1 MNRLS
6 EALKVDQGLIP
17 MALNNTNTTG
27 RYFKMKGF
35 SRALWIL
42 NVAAMAAT
50 KTAQLQIMEATDE
63 AGTGGQAITAA
74 VATIT
79 ANAAVKKATVALA
92 SVLNTQ
98 TLTITVRGV
107 SYTFTAHTDT
117 TTAANL
123 EFSISGNDSADADEL
138 VSLINHATYGV
149 PGVTASNNAGTITLT
164 VDEEGDATLT
174 ISASAATFTI
184 ATVEALAYVEI
195 ENYTLSAGFSH
206 VAAKVTTTA
215 NTVVSVALLRE
226 ARELPVTQYV
236 GASAAA

>member
-1 MNRLS
+1 MNLLS
-6 EALKVDQGLIP
+6 ENMKVDQGLIP

-35 SRALWIL
+35 PRALFIL
-42 NVAAMAAT
+42 NIGAMAAT

-63 AGTGGQAITAA
+63 AGTGGQAIAAA
-74 VATIT
+74 VATVT
-79 ANAAVKKATVALA
+79 ANTKVKKGTIALA

-98 TLTITVRGV
+98 TVTITVDGE

-117 TTAANL
+117 TTAASRQ
-123 EFSISGNDSADADEL
+123 FKIDGDDTADAAAL
-138 VSLINHATYGV
+138 AGLINDATYGV
-149 PGVTASNNAGTITLT
+149 PGVTAAADTGTITLT

-174 ISASAATFTI
+174 LAASHSTFTL
-184 ATVEALAYVEI
+184 ATVEALAYVEV
-195 ENYTLSAGFSH
+195 ENYTLSAGFTH
-206 VAAKVTTTA
+206 LAAKVTTTA
-215 NTVVSVALLRE
+215 NTVVSVALLRD